1 MADHQISPSATS
13 MTSARTLS
21 NSTQITSHDFEAT
34 KEQIPRQSSNDANLS
49 LRRTASRRDDIL
61 ARVRSR
67 QPYPTFSHPLS
78 HKKTTAQD
86 IVDFDGKDDPYHP
99 LNWAFR
105 KKVFTTALYG
115 FTTMGATFASSVYSP
130 GIEQISVEF
139 GVGREV
145 STLGLALLLAGFGLG
160 PLLWA
165 PLSEIYGRKP
175 AVLTPYFLA
184 AIFSFATAVA
194 RDIQT
199 IMITRFFAGFFGSAP
214 ITNTGGVLGDIF
226 AADQRG
232 VAIVGYAMA
241 VVGGPTLGP
250 IVGGA
255 IVQHTTW
262 RWTEYTTGILMLF
275 MLTLDVI
282 FLDESY
288 PAVLLVR
295 KASKLRHETGNW
307 ALHAQHEEW
316 TAGVSIKDM
325 AHKFLVRPI
334 QVLFTPIGFCVALY
348 ASFVYG
354 IVYMLLGAIPIIF
367 QEERGWNY
375 VVGSLPF
382 LAVLIGICFGA
393 AINILNQKYYVR
405 RYHAAGDHAVP
416 EARLPPM
423 MIGSVFF
430 AAGIFIV
437 GWTGDKRI
445 HWIAPC
451 MGLACMGLGFF
462 VIFQAALNYLIDTFS
477 VYAASAV
484 AANTFL
490 RSCFAS
496 AFPLVVTP
504 MYHNLGIGWASS
516 LWGFIAVALVPIPFL
531 FYVFG
536 RRIRV
541 RGKYSRG
548 SVYEE
553 K

>member
-1 MADHQISPSATS
+1 MQDN
-13 MTSARTLS
+13 TLAS
-21 NSTQITSHDFEAT
+21 EPT
-34 KEQIPRQSSNDANLS
+34 KERILRNVSSDANLS
-49 LRRTASRRDDIL
+49 LRRTVSRRDDIL

-67 QPYPTFSHPLS
+67 QPVPPFSHPLA

-86 IVDFDGKDDPYHP
+86 LVDFDGKDDPYYP
-99 LNWAFR
+99 LNWTFK
-105 KKVFTTALYG
+105 KKVVTTALYG
-115 FTTMGATFASSVYSP
+115 FTTMGATFASSVYAP
-130 GIEQISVEF
+130 GIQQISEEF
-139 GVGREV
+139 HVSREV

-165 PLSEIYGRKP
+165 PLSEMYGRKL

-194 RDIQT
+194 KDFQT
-199 IMITRFFAGFFGSAP
+199 VMITRFFAGFFGSAP

-226 AADQRG
+226 SADQRG
-232 VAIVGYAMA
+232 LAIVGYALA

-255 IVQHTTW
+255 IVQNGSW
-262 RWTEYTTGILMLF
+262 RWTEYATGILMLF

-288 PAVLLVR
+288 PAALLVR
-295 KASKLRHETGNW
+295 KAVKLRHETGNW
-307 ALHAQHEEW
+307 ALHAEHEEW
-316 TAGVSIKDM
+316 TAGISFRDM
-325 AHKFLVRPI
+325 AHKFLVRPV

-367 QEERGWNY
+367 QEGRGWNY
-375 VVGSLPF
+375 VIGSLPF
-382 LAVLIGICFGA
+382 LAVLVGIFFGA
-393 AINILNQKYYVR
+393 AINILNQTYYIK

-423 MIGSVFF
+423 MIGSMFF
-430 AAGIFIV
+430 AGGIFIV
-437 GWTGDKRI
+437 GWTGDKEFP
-445 HWIAPC
+445 WIAPC
-451 MGLACMGLGFF
+451 IGLTCMGLGFF

-477 VYAASAV
+477 LYAASAV

-490 RSCFAS
+490 RSCLAS
-496 AFPLVVTP
+496 AFPLVAAP
-504 MYHNLGIGWASS
+504 MYRSLGTAWASS

-536 RRIRV
+536 RRIRA
-541 RGKYSRG
+541 RGKYSKA
-548 SVYEE
+548 SVY
-553 K
+553 

>member
-1 MADHQISPSATS
+1 MQDNGYDP
-13 MTSARTLS
+13 
-21 NSTQITSHDFEAT
+21 EAT
-34 KEQIPRQSSNDANLS
+34 KEHIPRDSNTDASLA
-49 LRRTASRRDDIL
+49 LRRSVSRKDDML
-61 ARVRSR
+61 THVRSR
-67 QPYPTFSHPLS
+67 QPVPPFSHPLA
-78 HKKTTAQD
+78 HQRTTAQD

-99 LNWAFR
+99 LNWAFK
-105 KKVFTTALYG
+105 KKVVTTALYG

-130 GIEQISVEF
+130 GIRQISEEF
-139 GVGREV
+139 HVSAEV

-165 PLSEIYGRKP
+165 PLSEVYGRKL

-194 RDIQT
+194 KDFQT
-199 IMITRFFAGFFGSAP
+199 VMITRFFAGFFGSAP
-214 ITNTGGVLGDIF
+214 VTNTGGVLGDMF
-226 AADQRG
+226 SADQRG
-232 VAIVGYAMA
+232 LAIVGYAMA

-255 IVQHTTW
+255 IVQNSTW

-275 MLTLDVI
+275 MLTLDLI
-282 FLDESY
+282 LLDESY
-288 PAVLLVR
+288 PPVLLVR
-295 KASKLRHETGNW
+295 KARKLRHETGNW
-307 ALHAQHEEW
+307 ALHAHHEEW
-316 TAGVSIKDM
+316 VVGISIKDM

-367 QEERGWNY
+367 QEGRGWNY

-382 LAVLIGICFGA
+382 LAVLVGIFFGA
-393 AINILNQKYYVR
+393 GINILNQRYYIS

-430 AAGIFIV
+430 AVGIFIV
-437 GWTGDKRI
+437 GWTGDQNFP
-445 HWIAPC
+445 WIAPC
-451 MGLACMGLGFF
+451 IGLTCMGLGFF

-496 AFPLVVTP
+496 AFPLVVAP
-504 MYHNLGIGWASS
+504 MYHNLGIAWASS
-516 LWGFIAVALVPIPFL
+516 LWGFIAVALIPIPFL

-536 RRIRV
+536 RRIRA
-541 RGKYSRG
+541 RGRYSKA
-548 SVYEE
+548 SVY
-553 K
+553 